1 MPIALVDGSDLCL
14 TLWAICNPLT
24 LPPPHSSAISSPTL
38 LLGPTKRGE
47 HLRAH
52 LTISPGSQ
60 NSSIPA
66 RELAVSFLGPA
77 EGRDDLWLYALQRA
91 LAPGAPLG
99 TDGESPRSACQ
110 ASHQTHRAAGRVQPT
125 GVEKVW
131 PPYPIPTTQVS
142 VPAEDI
148 QDGGSHPI
156 HVSDRAGIEW
166 REGWRKAP
174 RAT

>member
-1 MPIALVDGSDLCL
+1 MATPTPCPLPHGSA
-14 TLWAICNPLT
+14 T
-24 LPPPHSSAISSPTL
+24 SSPTF

-77 EGRDDLWLYALQRA
+77 EGRDDLWLYALRRA

-99 TDGESPRSACQ
+99 TDGESPQSVCQ
-110 ASHQTHRAAGRVQPT
+110 ASPDTSAAGRVQPA

-148 QDGGSHPI
+148 QGGGSHPI